1 MQNAPLGSGSPISP
15 TAPGGGDV
23 VVEATRARQ
32 TERPRSPFREVL
44 ASGTAILV
52 RGAEVATSVAAGP
65 VMAAAVRE
73 TGMAAAGA
81 LAGTAGARP
90 PGAMASAGLSTVA
103 AGPTGMSGAA
113 GTVGGATTA
122 SAGTSGVPSGLLS
135 STGDQSDLATMQ
147 AMQRESQ
154 VYNMQLLEL
163 QEDVQQEN
171 RRFTTVSNV
180 LRAKHDTAK
189 AAVSNIRA

>member
-1 MQNAPLGSGSPISP
+1 MQNAPLGKGSPIISS
-15 TAPGGGDV
+15 TASGNSDV
-23 VVEATRARQ
+23 VVEATRPRQ
-32 TERPRSPFREVL
+32 TERPSSPFRDVL
-44 ASGTAILV
+44 AGGTAILV

-73 TGMAAAGA
+73 TGLAAAGA
-81 LAGTAGARP
+81 IAAGAARP
-90 PGAMASAGLSTVA
+90 PGSMATAGVVGTVA
-103 AGPTGMSGAA
+103 GAA
-113 GTVGGATTA
+113 SPPAGM
-122 SAGTSGVPSGLLS
+122 GTSGSSNVPSNLVSPGS
-135 STGDQSDLATMQ
+135 DQSDLATMQ

-154 VYNMQLLEL
+154 VFNVQLLEL

-171 RRFTTVSNV
+171 RRFSTVSNV

>member
-1 MQNAPLGSGSPISP
+1 MQNAPVGKGSSLSS
-15 TAPGGGDV
+15 TAGEGEV
-23 VVEATRARQ
+23 VVEPTRPRQ
-32 TERPRSPFREVL
+32 TERPSSPFRDVL

-81 LAGTAGARP
+81 LAGTGPARG
-90 PGAMASAGLSTVA
+90 PGVMAT
-103 AGPTGMSGAA
+103 A
-113 GTVGGATTA
+113 GTATAATTA
-122 SAGTSGVPSGLLS
+122 TATTTAAAVPSGGTSNVPASLMS
-135 STGDQSDLATMQ
+135 AGGDQSDLATMQ

-154 VYNMQLLEL
+154 VFNMQLLEL

-171 RRFTTVSNV
+171 RRFSTVSNV

>member
-1 MQNAPLGSGSPISP
+1 MQNAPLSKGLPINSANASP
-15 TAPGGGDV
+15 GDV
-23 VVEATRARQ
+23 VVEGTRPRQ
-32 TERPRSPFREVL
+32 TERPTSPFRDVL
-44 ASGTAILV
+44 ANGTAILV

-81 LAGTAGARP
+81 IAGRASGRGA
-90 PGAMASAGLSTVA
+90 GAMATAGTGNVAGASPAPAGAGLPS
-103 AGPTGMSGAA
+103 
-113 GTVGGATTA
+113 
-122 SAGTSGVPSGLLS
+122 GTSSLAASLS
-135 STGDQSDLATMQ
+135 SPGSDQSDLATMQ

-154 VYNMQLLEL
+154 VFNVQLLEL

-171 RRFTTVSNV
+171 RRFSTVSNV

>member
-1 MQNAPLGSGSPISP
+1 MQNAPVGKGSSISSA
-15 TAPGGGDV
+15 APGAGDV
-23 VVEATRARQ
+23 VVEVTRPRQ
-32 TERPRSPFREVL
+32 TERPNSPFRDVL
-44 ASGTAILV
+44 AGGTAILV

-81 LAGTAGARP
+81 IAGSGVRA
-90 PGAMASAGLSTVA
+90 PGAMATAGTSL
-103 AGPTGMSGAA
+103 GGAA
-113 GTVGGATTA
+113 TGAAA
-122 SAGTSGVPSGLLS
+122 SGTSGVSSSLS
-135 STGDQSDLATMQ
+135 SPASDQSDVAAMQ

-154 VYNMQLLEL
+154 VFNMQLLEL
-163 QEDVQQEN
+163 QENVQQEN
-171 RRFTTVSNV
+171 RRFSTVSNV

>member
-1 MQNAPLGSGSPISP
+1 MQNAPVGKGSSISS
-15 TAPGGGDV
+15 TTSGEGDV
-23 VVEATRARQ
+23 VVEATRPRQ
-32 TERPRSPFREVL
+32 TARPSSPFRDVL
-44 ASGTAILV
+44 ASGTALLV

-65 VMAAAVRE
+65 VLAAAVRE

-81 LAGTAGARP
+81 FAGAGTARGPGTMATAGAGNVAP
-90 PGAMASAGLSTVA
+90 AS
-103 AGPTGMSGAA
+103 PGAA
-113 GTVGGATTA
+113 GMGSA
-122 SAGTSGVPSGLLS
+122 SGTSNVPASLS
-135 STGDQSDLATMQ
+135 SPGSDQSDLATMQ

-154 VYNMQLLEL
+154 VFNMQLLEL

-171 RRFTTVSNV
+171 RRFSTVSNV

>member
-1 MQNAPLGSGSPISP
+1 MQNAPVGKGSSISS
-15 TAPGGGDV
+15 TAGDGEV
-23 VVEATRARQ
+23 VVEPTRPRQ
-32 TERPRSPFREVL
+32 TERPTSPFRDVL

-65 VMAAAVRE
+65 VLAAAVRE
-73 TGMAAAGA
+73 SGMAAAGA
-81 LAGTAGARP
+81 IAGTGTARGPGVMATAGTATA
-90 PGAMASAGLSTVA
+90 ATTTAA
-103 AGPTGMSGAA
+103 AG
-113 GTVGGATTA
+113 AT
-122 SAGTSGVPSGLLS
+122 AGTSNVPASLMSAG
-135 STGDQSDLATMQ
+135 GDQSDLATMQ

-154 VYNMQLLEL
+154 VFNVQLLEL

-171 RRFTTVSNV
+171 RRFSTVSNV

>member
-1 MQNAPLGSGSPISP
+1 MQNAPLGTGSSLRSTASG
-15 TAPGGGDV
+15 TAGGGDV
-23 VVEATRARQ
+23 VVEATRPRQ
-32 TERPRSPFREVL
+32 TERPRSPFRDVL
-44 ASGTAILV
+44 ASGTAILA

-73 TGMAAAGA
+73 TGLAAATA
-81 LAGTAGARP
+81 VAGAGMPGARA
-90 PGAMASAGLSTVA
+90 PGAMAATPGTATVA
-103 AGPTGMSGAA
+103 GA
-113 GTVGGATTA
+113 GATT
-122 SAGTSGVPSGLLS
+122 SGGAGSSGVPASLLAPG
-135 STGDQSDLATMQ
+135 GDQSDLATMQ
-147 AMQRESQ
+147 SMQRESQ
-154 VYNMQLLEL
+154 VFNMQLLEL